1 MTVINT
7 TRMWKWTI
15 FN

>member
-15 FN
+15 FD